1 MQSGKCEKCI
11 YILSIDI
18 DSIINID
25 DEIKLR
31 VNMDECIKDDE
42 NEID

>member
-1 MQSGKCEKCI
+1 MQRGKCEKYI
-11 YILSIDI
+11 YISIDI
-18 DSIINID
+18 DSINID

-42 NEID
+42 NENERD